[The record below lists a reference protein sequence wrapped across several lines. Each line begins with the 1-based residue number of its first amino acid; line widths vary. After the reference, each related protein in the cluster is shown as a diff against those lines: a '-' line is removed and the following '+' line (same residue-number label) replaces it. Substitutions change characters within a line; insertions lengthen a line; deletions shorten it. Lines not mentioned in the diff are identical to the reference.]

1 MNEGYVT
8 SVINTAVDG
17 GSGAPERAGILGDPE
32 IERAHRQIVNSV
44 WLAVQA
50 LQDVVMHGKDRE
62 RVLAAKEILDRAGL
76 VARTTATA
84 NKIKDLTE
92 MDSADLAALVEQ
104 ARFELSN
111 RAKPARRRNAPDAP
125 QDPAKVVDLLD

>member
-1 MNEGYVT
+1 MAT
-8 SVINTAVDG
+8 SI
-17 GSGAPERAGILGDPE
+17 GDPE
-32 IERAHRQIVNSV
+32 LERAHRQIVNSV

-76 VARTTATA
+76 VARTATTA

-104 ARFELSN
+104 ARVELSN

-125 QDPAKVVDLLD
+125 QDSAKVVDLLD